1 MSATEATDEQFRE
14 FVREHSRR
22 LLHIAELL
30 TGDVHR
36 AEDLVQT
43 ALARA
48 YPRWG
53 RIRPEDAFAYV
64 RASVV
69 NASRDWW
76 RRGSWREG
84 SPETRDRAD
93 GVDVAAEHAQRDAV
107 LRELAA
113 LTRKERAVIVLRF
126 YEDLSE
132 AAVADQLGI
141 APGTVKSTTARALA
155 KLRCAPTFNPR
166 PQEA

>member
-1 MSATEATDEQFRE
+1 MNAEEDFRE
-14 FVREHSRR
+14 FVRDSSRR

-30 TGDVHR
+30 TGDLHR

-48 YPRWG
+48 YPRWS
-53 RIRPEDAFAYV
+53 RIRREDAFAYV
-64 RASVV
+64 RACMV

-84 SPETRDRAD
+84 PPEVQDRASGHD
-93 GVDVAAEHAQRDAV
+93 PIASHAERDAV
-107 LRELAA
+107 LRELAS
-113 LTRKERAVIVLRF
+113 LTRRERAVIVLRF
-126 YEDLSE
+126 YEDLTE

-141 APGTVKSTTARALA
+141 AVGTVKSTTARALS
-155 KLRCAPTFNPR
+155 KLRQSPTLDPR
-166 PQEA
+166 LLEAS